1 MGGELHE
8 KAGGDGMVDPNQSK
22 RTTISY
28 RPDIDG
34 LRAIAILPILLLH
47 CGVSSV
53 RGGFVGVDIFFVIS
67 GYLITAIIRRDLASD
82 NFNIGQFLRHRIV
95 RIMPALFVMLTI
107 VLISG
112 CVILLPNQIRDLSDS
127 VVWASLFVSN
137 VYFYQTSDYFAAAS
151 DAKPLIHIWSL
162 AVEEQFYLFYPW
174 LLMMLRRLSQ
184 RRLARVMVG
193 LATASFALGG
203 VLAMTDPSAAF
214 FLLPGR
220 IWELAL
226 GGLVALRAFPP
237 ISHRPLRHLI
247 CIAAIGVIAG
257 SCVVIGIRWTFPV
270 PFALAPA
277 AAAAILIAYGED
289 GPTARLLSF
298 KPLRTIGLLS
308 YSLYLWHRPIISFYQ
323 LEYGSTLESTDSAV
337 LIAACFG
344 AALASYWLV
353 ERPAIKRWRS
363 GRQGWPH
370 IAAVGA
376 LSAGVLGGLL
386 VAAQANT
393 IRALP
398 PQLARIASYLGH
410 DTTPAGR
417 RQFSLDR
424 CFSIPTRR
432 PYDTACLRMSAR
444 KPNIVLLGDSHA
456 AHLSQALR
464 EARRDANIV
473 QATAAGCLPLLHGG
487 GLASC
492 RNVMDHAFAKIDFAK
507 AATIVLS
514 ARWLR
519 GDEAALQ
526 ETIAYLQKRGGKVV
540 VLGPSIEYDVE
551 LPTLIVRASL
561 TGDADLPARF
571 RLNDRIALDREM
583 APLIH
588 KSNATYFSVVAF
600 ECPVDRCRL
609 LASDSTPFHFDHS
622 HLTPD
627 AARELVN
634 TLIATHVLDA
644 LPPTAIR

>member
-1 MGGELHE
+1 MHE
-8 KAGGDGMVDPNQSK
+8 QSGGDGMVDPSQSD

-47 CGVSSV
+47 CGVSAV

-67 GYLITAIIRRDLASD
+67 GYLITAIIRRDLATDDFS
-82 NFNIGQFLRHRIV
+82 IGQFLRHRIV
-95 RIMPALFVMLTI
+95 RILPALFAMLTI
-107 VLISG
+107 VLIAG
-112 CVILLPNQIRDLSDS
+112 CVILLPNQIRELANS

-174 LLMMLRRLSQ
+174 FLMLLRHLSQ
-184 RRLARVMVG
+184 RNLVRVMVG
-193 LATASFALGG
+193 LATASFAMGG
-203 VLAMTDPSAAF
+203 VLAITDPAAAF

-226 GGLVALRAFPP
+226 GGLVAMRAFPL
-237 ISHRPLRHLI
+237 INHRYLRNLI
-247 CIAAIGVIAG
+247 CVAAMTVIAA
-257 SCVVIGIRWTFPV
+257 SCLVIGIRWTFPV
-270 PFALAPA
+270 PFALASA
-277 AAAAILIAYGED
+277 AAAALLIAYGED

-298 KPLRTIGLLS
+298 MPLRTIGLLS

-323 LEYGSTLESTDSAV
+323 LEFGSTLQPTDSALLV
-337 LIAACFG
+337 AACFG
-344 AALASYWLV
+344 AAATSYWLV

-363 GRQGWPH
+363 GRQSWPH
-370 IAAVGA
+370 IAAFGA
-376 LSAGVLGGLL
+376 LSCGVLVGLL
-386 VAAQANT
+386 VATHANS
-393 IRALP
+393 IRPLP
-398 PQLARIASYLGH
+398 PRLSRIANYLGH

-432 PYDTACLRMSAR
+432 PYDLACMRLSAH

-487 GLASC
+487 GLSSC
-492 RNVMDHAFAKIDFAK
+492 RNVMDHAFAEIDFAK
-507 AATIVLS
+507 AATIILS

-540 VLGPSIEYDVE
+540 VLGPS
-551 LPTLIVRASL
+551 
-561 TGDADLPARF
+561 
-571 RLNDRIALDREM
+571 
-583 APLIH
+583 
-588 KSNATYFSVVAF
+588 
-600 ECPVDRCRL
+600 
-609 LASDSTPFHFDHS
+609 
-622 HLTPD
+622 
-627 AARELVN
+627 
-634 TLIATHVLDA
+634 
-644 LPPTAIR
+644 

>member
-1 MGGELHE
+1 M
-8 KAGGDGMVDPNQSK
+8 AYPSQSD

-47 CGVSSV
+47 CGVGAV

-67 GYLITAIIRRDLASD
+67 GYLITAIIRRDLATGDFSVAR
-82 NFNIGQFLRHRIV
+82 FLHHRIV
-95 RIMPALFVMLTI
+95 RILPALFAMLTI
-107 VLISG
+107 VLIAG
-112 CVILLPNQIRDLSDS
+112 CLILLPNQIRDLSNS
-127 VVWASLFVSN
+127 VVWASLFVVN

-174 LLMMLRRLSQ
+174 LLMMLRDWSQ
-184 RRLARVMVG
+184 RSLVRVMVG

-226 GGLVALRAFPP
+226 GALVALRAFPL

-247 CIAAIGVIAG
+247 CIAAIGVITA

-277 AAAAILIAYGED
+277 AAAAILIAYGKD

-376 LSAGVLGGLL
+376 LSAGVLAGLL

-424 CFSIPTRR
+424 CFSIPTRT
-432 PYDTACLRMSAR
+432 PFDLACLRLSPG

-464 EARRDANIV
+464 EALRDANIV

-492 RNVMDHAFAKIDFAK
+492 RNVMDHAFADIDFAK
-507 AATIVLS
+507 ADTIVLS

-526 ETIAYLQKRGGKVV
+526 ETIRYLQDHGGKVV
-540 VLGPSIEYDVE
+540 VIGPSVEYDVE

-561 TGDADLPARF
+561 AGDANLPMRF
-571 RLNDRIALDREM
+571 RLDDRIALDREM
-583 APLIH
+583 APLIR
-588 KSNATYFSVVAF
+588 KADASYFSAVAL
-600 ECPVDRCRL
+600 ECPLGRCRL
-609 LASDSTPFHFDHS
+609 LAGNSTPFHFDHS
-622 HLTPD
+622 HLTPE
-627 AARELVN
+627 AARELVKAV
-634 TLIATHVLDA
+634 IAAHSLDA
-644 LPPTAIR
+644 APPRAIGKPM